1 LIKKL
6 ASKEFNITK
15 LASTGGFLKT
25 GNTTLI
31 IGVEKSKVDEAL
43 KIIAN
48 TCKTRK
54 EYTMAS
60 SMIGETSSF
69 IGQPIEVS
77 CKTRKEYTMASSMIG
92 ETSSFIGQPIEVSV
106 GGATV
111 FVLDVDQFVKF

>member
-1 LIKKL
+1 MKLIVAIVHDEDSHELIKKL

-77 CKTRKEYTMASSMIG
+77 
-92 ETSSFIGQPIEVSV
+92 V

>member
-1 LIKKL
+1 MKLVVAIIHDEDNHELIKKL
-6 ASKEFNITK
+6 SKREFSITK

-31 IGVEKSKVDEAL
+31 IGTEKERVDEVL
-43 KIIAN
+43 EIIEEV
-48 TCKTRK
+48 CKTRK
-54 EYTMAS
+54 EYTMTS

-69 IGQPIEVS
+69 
-77 CKTRKEYTMASSMIG
+77 M
-92 ETSSFIGQPIEVSV
+92 GQPIEVSV

>member
-1 LIKKL
+1 MKLIVAIVHDEDSHELIKKL
-6 ASKEFNITK
+6 TNKKFNITK

-31 IGVEKSKVDEAL
+31 IGVEKIKVDEAL
-43 KIIAN
+43 EIIAN
-48 TCKTRK
+48 T
-54 EYTMAS
+54 
-60 SMIGETSSF
+60 
-69 IGQPIEVS
+69 